1 MAQTW
6 KETLRPA
13 QSRTTHDH
21 TTLRQPYH
29 ASRIGSA
36 GTAVAMTADA
46 ATALVARGAG
56 AVGLAAIA
64 LIHVLDA
71 PGTYDGTR
79 YIFWLYIALIAGCL
93 VGAALLLRAPSRR
106 AWLAATVLSLS
117 PFIGFVLS
125 RSTGLPGDTGDI
137 GNWTE
142 PLGLASLFVEACVCA
157 LSLYGLTLARR
168 ATGLLPS
175 NG

>member
-6 KETLRPA
+6 RETLRPA
-13 QSRTTHDH
+13 QSRTTGDH
-21 TTLRQPYH
+21 TALRQPYH
-29 ASRIGSA
+29 ASRVGST
-36 GTAVAMTADA
+36 GTAVATADA
-46 ATALVARGAG
+46 ATALVARSAA

-71 PGTYDGTR
+71 PGTYDDTR
-79 YIFWLYIALIAGCL
+79 YIFWLYMALIAGCL
-93 VGAALLLRAPSRR
+93 MGATLLLRAPSRR

-125 RSTGLPGDTGDI
+125 RSTGLPGDSGDI

-142 PLGLASLFVEACVCA
+142 PLGMASLFVEACVCA
-157 LSLYGLTLARR
+157 LSLYGLALARR
-168 ATGLLPS
+168 AATLLPA